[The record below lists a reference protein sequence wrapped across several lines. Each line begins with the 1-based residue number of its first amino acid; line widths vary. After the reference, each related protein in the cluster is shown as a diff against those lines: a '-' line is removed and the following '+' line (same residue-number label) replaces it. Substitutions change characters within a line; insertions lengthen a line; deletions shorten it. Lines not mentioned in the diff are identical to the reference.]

1 MKEKLNS
8 EFFSLL
14 VLFSLIFLDAYS
26 ISGIPLQW
34 VGSFLLF
41 IYFLSKIRIS
51 NLNLGLQ
58 YLFLGTIF
66 TFYTGILKSKILVL
80 ILSTMVW
87 DIGQIIFAF
96 STNYYLSVI
105 VLFLIGFSAAYWV
118 VAANLIFQNETS
130 EKNRNKIMAIY
141 QFVTQIF
148 FIGWLVGGLISDLTN
163 AQIALVISGLSS
175 YPIFIIALIFSKRL
189 RIV

>member
-1 MKEKLNS
+1 
-8 EFFSLL
+8 
-14 VLFSLIFLDAYS
+14 
-26 ISGIPLQW
+26 
-34 VGSFLLF
+34 
-41 IYFLSKIRIS
+41 
-51 NLNLGLQ
+51 
-58 YLFLGTIF
+58 
-66 TFYTGILKSKILVL
+66 
-80 ILSTMVW
+80 MVW

-96 STNYYLSVI
+96 STNYYLSIV

>member
-1 MKEKLNS
+1 MS
-8 EFFSLL
+8 
-14 VLFSLIFLDAYS
+14 
-26 ISGIPLQW
+26 
-34 VGSFLLF
+34 
-41 IYFLSKIRIS
+41 
-51 NLNLGLQ
+51 
-58 YLFLGTIF
+58 FLGTIF
-66 TFYTGILKSKILVL
+66 TFYTGILKSKILVV

-96 STNYYLSVI
+96 STNYYLSIV